1 MPRLVLAVPT
11 EEHRIRQFAD
21 ELTIDAAIVFAIFL
35 VVILT
40 GFGVVEWRFRR
51 GSRSP
56 RVSADRLVGLL
67 FTLVAPFGCVWFG
80 ASDIASAKSGFWS
93 ATDFRSSD
101 LFVTLNWGMILV
113 IAPLTS
119 LFGLYILWTTRHQR

>member
-1 MPRLVLAVPT
+1 M
-11 EEHRIRQFAD
+11 RQFAD
-21 ELTIDAAIVFAIFL
+21 QLTIDAAIVSAVFL
-35 VVILT
+35 VVILS
-40 GFGVVEWRFRR
+40 GFAVAEWRFRR
-51 GSRSP
+51 GSRRT
-56 RVSADRLVGLL
+56 RVSVDRLVGLL
-67 FTLVAPFGCVWFG
+67 FTLVAPFGSVWFG

-119 LFGLYILWTTRHQR
+119 LFGLYILWSTRHQR